1 LGDLRVVDEVW
12 ITENLT
18 KWKFMM
24 KNRLLL
30 NLLSLGAALVF
41 LSGCSTF
48 TPPKEQPVIE
58 DKIGEN
64 FGTLAVTA
72 ERRIIIFGRD
82 KSKKDEKLVCAEPSP
97 DVAESLVSSLKAVA
111 QASVNKGDA
120 ETKAGLEI
128 SKSLA
133 TAISSVFT
141 RSQGVQFF
149 RDNMYALCQAH
160 LNGVVNPK
168 QFNEM
173 YLQITKYSYELI
185 AKELPS
191 ADTKRAETAA
201 TRSEQARDAATLSAA
216 SSKTL
221 SEAAKTSADAA
232 ALSATEAK
240 KK

>member
-1 LGDLRVVDEVW
+1 
-12 ITENLT
+12 
-18 KWKFMM
+18 M
-24 KNRLLL
+24 KKSINTSRLLSL
-30 NLLSLGAALVF
+30 ALGAAL
-41 LSGCSTF
+41 LLLAGCSTF
-48 TPPKEQPVIE
+48 TSPKEQPVIE

-82 KSKKDEKLVCAEPSP
+82 KSKNGEKLVCAEPSP

-120 ETKAGLEI
+120 EAKAGLEI

-133 TAISSVFT
+133 TAISSVFS

-160 LNGVVNPK
+160 LNGVITAD
-168 QFNEM
+168 QFNAKHEK
-173 YLQITKYSYELI
+173 ITEYSFKLI
-185 AKELPS
+185 EKELPS
-191 ADTKRAETAA
+191 ADTKRAENAA
-201 TRSEQARDAATLSAA
+201 TRAEQARDAATLSATA
-216 SSKTL
+216 SKTN
-221 SEAAKTSADAA
+221 SDSSKTSADAA
-232 ALSATEAK
+232 AVSASEAK